1 MEFVG
6 FGFLPLG
13 KICPCPL
20 WTDKLNILLN
30 NTQKINTFLPRG
42 SPGVPQR
49 VSWGA
54 PRWRGDVDGR
64 GEVDGA
70 ARSTARRGRWRGE
83 VDGATRSMARRG
95 RRRGEVD
102 GAARSM
108 TRRGRRRGEVDGAAR
123 STARR
128 RRGRWRGEVDC
139 AAMSMARLGRWLGD
153 VDGIAISIIIVI
165 VIVIITAR
173 TAKLVPRGSK
183 MATQRLKNQPWRHQD
198 SPK

>member
-1 MEFVG
+1 MG
-6 FGFLPLG
+6 FGFLPAG
-13 KICPCPL
+13 K
-20 WTDKLNILLN
+20 T
-30 NTQKINTFLPRG
+30 LPSSALDRQIKF
-42 SPGVPQR
+42 SIKQHTENQHFFARGVP
-49 VSWGA
+49 WGFPEGILGSTPLA
-54 PRWRGDVDGR
+54 RRPRLARRRRWRCEVDSAAR
-64 GEVDGA
+64 SMTRRSRWCDEVDGA
-70 ARSTARRGRWRGE
+70 ARSTA
-83 VDGATRSMARRG
+83 
-95 RRRGEVD
+95 
-102 GAARSM
+102 
-108 TRRGRRRGEVDGAAR
+108 
-123 STARR
+123 